1 MKRARGG
8 AGFTLLE
15 VMVALLVVALA
26 LAALIGTAGRSAT
39 DTAHLRDRTVAAWVA
54 QNVITDLRLEPEWP
68 APGRRQG
75 QAVMLGRTWFWE
87 ARIVPAADPDLR
99 QVEVAVARDAAREDP
114 MGQWVT
120 YVGAP

>member
-1 MKRARGG
+1 MRRRYE

-26 LAALIGTAGRSAT
+26 LAALMGTAGRSAA
-39 DTAHLRDRTVAAWVA
+39 DTAQLRDRTVAAWVA

-68 APGRRQG
+68 VPGRRQG
-75 QAVMLGRTWFWE
+75 QALMLGRTWFWE

-99 QVEVAVARDAAREDP
+99 QVEIAVTRDAAREDP

>member
-26 LAALIGTAGRSAT
+26 LAALVGTAGRSAT
-39 DTAHLRDRTVAAWVA
+39 DTTHLRDRTVAAWVA

-99 QVEVAVARDAAREDP
+99 QVEIAVARDAAREDP